1 MRREGEMAEAQNL
14 TVEERTQ
21 IEGLIQAFDNHGCGM
36 GLDVQA
42 QAALRRLLN
51 ALDDAE
57 QTAEKYHAMI
67 PR

>member
-1 MRREGEMAEAQNL
+1 MAKAQNL

-21 IEGLIQAFDNHGCGM
+21 IEGLIRAFDNHGCGI

-42 QAALRRLLN
+42 QAALRRLLS

-57 QTAEKYHAMI
+57 QTAEKYRAMI
-67 PR
+67 PT